1 MTLDLLSICNDKNI
15 EEQLEDS
22 KTNKSSIY
30 KMISDTLKTIGD
42 EKNSAQCKIRIHTLK
57 RNFFDGKKKLNTSG
71 KPRILC
77 RFYNEINDVLGKRFP
92 YFLLRH

>member
-42 EKNSAQCKIRIHTLK
+42 EKKQRPMQDTNTHS
-57 RNFFDGKKKLNTSG
+57 KKK
-71 KPRILC
+71 
-77 RFYNEINDVLGKRFP
+77 
-92 YFLLRH
+92 FLRQQEKVEH